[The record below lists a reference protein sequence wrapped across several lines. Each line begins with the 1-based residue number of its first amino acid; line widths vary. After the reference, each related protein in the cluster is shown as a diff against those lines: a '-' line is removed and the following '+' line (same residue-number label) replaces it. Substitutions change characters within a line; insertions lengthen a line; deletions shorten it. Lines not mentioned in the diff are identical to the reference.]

1 MFFFLLRNKNHPLIN
16 PNYGTALTT
25 PTASTK
31 ETGHHLRGATD
42 GHRTMELRGMGSGRR
57 GTGSGRRGPA
67 PVHARRPPLWG
78 RRGPTGF
85 SESRLGSSKT
95 QHTVE
100 DGGGDGMQLQSLR
113 RPSVAEHS
121 PGGGGGGASVRH
133 DTHVHRAD
141 HDLRTSP
148 CDPNSRLF
156 SVRAGQQSSPYILS
170 ILTRKGD
177 RVGGP
182 GSPGAV
188 VPAVDTGNVSSVHG
202 GRPPAGA
209 AETWGRRLPAPSP
222 PPRRR
227 SPRC

>member
-1 MFFFLLRNKNHPLIN
+1 MCVCFFLLRNKNHPLIN

-31 ETGHHLRGATD
+31 EIGHHLKGATD
-42 GHRTMELRGMGSGRR
+42 GHCTMELR
-57 GTGSGRRGPA
+57 GTGSGRQGPA

-78 RRGPTGF
+78 TDVGPRA
-85 SESRLGSSKT
+85 SRSLGSV
-95 QHTVE
+95 H
-100 DGGGDGMQLQSLR
+100 LR
-113 RPSVAEHS
+113 HNTRLRTAVVMRCSYRAYVAPPS
-121 PGGGGGGASVRH
+121 PGRGWGGASMRH

-188 VPAVDTGNVSSVHG
+188 VPAVNTGNVNSVHG

-209 AETWGRRLPAPSP
+209 AETWGQRLPAPSP

-227 SPRC
+227 RPRC